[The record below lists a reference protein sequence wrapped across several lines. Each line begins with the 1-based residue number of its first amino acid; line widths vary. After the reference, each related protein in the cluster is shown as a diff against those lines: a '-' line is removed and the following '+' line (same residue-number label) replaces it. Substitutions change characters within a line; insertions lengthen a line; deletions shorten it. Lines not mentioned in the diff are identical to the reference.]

1 MTIPS
6 LPNIENSPVQ
16 STNLITHQDRVE
28 TLNEARANTAYKGGR
43 RCLFILKIFGYLLL
57 GLMVIQSGLTIF
69 LFSINELGNIF
80 GDPTQQASIGI
91 LVFFGG
97 ALLLISFVFIAL
109 FAALMLVPV
118 YIGESI
124 LDMADLSIK

>member
-16 STNLITHQDRVE
+16 STNLITHQNRVE

-57 GLMVIQSGLTIF
+57 GLMVIQSGLAIF

-80 GDPTQQASIGI
+80 GDPLQQANIGVS
-91 LVFFGG
+91 VFIGG
-97 ALLLISFVFIAL
+97 ALLLISFVVIAL
-109 FAALMLVPV
+109 FAALILLPV

>member
-57 GLMVIQSGLTIF
+57 GLMVIQSGLAIF

-80 GDPTQQASIGI
+80 GDPLQQANIGVS
-91 LVFFGG
+91 VFIGG
-97 ALLLISFVFIAL
+97 ALLLISFVVIAL
-109 FAALMLVPV
+109 FAALILLPV

>member
-57 GLMVIQSGLTIF
+57 GLILILFGLGAF
-69 LFSINELGNIF
+69 LFSMDVLVNIF
-80 GDPTQQASIGI
+80 GDPIQKASIGI
-91 LVFFGG
+91 LVYFGG
-97 ALLLISFVFIAL
+97 ALLLISFAFIAL
-109 FAALMLVPV
+109 FAALILVPV

>member
-97 ALLLISFVFIAL
+97 ALLLISFVVIAL